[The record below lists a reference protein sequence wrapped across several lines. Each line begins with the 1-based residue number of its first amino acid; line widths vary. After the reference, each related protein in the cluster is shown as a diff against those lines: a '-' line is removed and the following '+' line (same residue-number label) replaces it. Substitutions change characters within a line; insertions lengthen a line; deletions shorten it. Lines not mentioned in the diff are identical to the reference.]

1 MFNKMYEKKIEK
13 LEQSIEDYKLRL
25 AESSDRERAR
35 NVVSIKLSC
44 EYQDK
49 IMHLIK
55 ENQALKEEIEEL
67 KPESILVHEL
77 RELTQELKNK
87 G

>member
-35 NVVSIKLSC
+35 NVVSIKLYC

>member
-1 MFNKMYEKKIEK
+1 MYEKKIEK